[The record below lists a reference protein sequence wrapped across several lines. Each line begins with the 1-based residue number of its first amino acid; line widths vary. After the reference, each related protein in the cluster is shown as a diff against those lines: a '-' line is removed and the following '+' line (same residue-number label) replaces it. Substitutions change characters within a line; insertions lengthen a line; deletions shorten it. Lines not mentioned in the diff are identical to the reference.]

1 MALFYICPDC
11 DVSIEHYA
19 KKIRKIYKEI
29 VNTPNKAEIYKKMGQ
44 AFFEV
49 IKNNLLDVVT
59 EKIYTLDDKQT
70 QKAYKKIR
78 E

>member
-1 MALFYICPDC
+1 
-11 DVSIEHYA
+11 
-19 KKIRKIYKEI
+19 
-29 VNTPNKAEIYKKMGQ
+29 MGQ